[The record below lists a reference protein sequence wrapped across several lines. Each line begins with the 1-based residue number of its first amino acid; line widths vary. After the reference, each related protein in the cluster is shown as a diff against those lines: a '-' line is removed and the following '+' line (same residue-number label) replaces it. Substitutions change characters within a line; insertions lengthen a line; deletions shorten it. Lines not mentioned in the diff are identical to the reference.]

1 MHADPVIEALCHR
14 LVAEHAAHTVLLY
27 GSRARGTHTPDS
39 DYDVAAFAPR
49 PALLR
54 ITDRVGPAHLDVFVY
69 PEATLASVTDEL
81 LRLRGARVL
90 LQRDDGGADHFLA
103 RLDAHHAAGPPA
115 LSADEQRARIDWLA
129 KMAQRMRRGDAEGHF
144 RRVWLLTALLE
155 DYFVLRR
162 RWYEGPK
169 QALAWLAR
177 HDEPA
182 HALFTQA
189 LQPGA
194 DDEAIDRL
202 VARVVDL
209 G

>member
-1 MHADPVIEALCHR
+1 MMDPDLVIEGLCRR

-27 GSRARGTHTPDS
+27 GSRARGTHSPDS

-54 ITDRVGPAHLDVFVY
+54 ITDRVGPAYLDVFVY
-69 PEATLASVTDEL
+69 PEATLASASDEL

-90 LQRDDGGADHFLA
+90 LQRDDGADRFLA
-103 RLDAHHAAGPPA
+103 RLDAHYVAGPPA
-115 LSADEQRARIDWLA
+115 ISADEQRARIDWLA
-129 KMAQRMRRGDAEGHF
+129 KMAQRMRHGDAEGHF
-144 RRVWLLTALLE
+144 RRAWLLTALLE
-155 DYFVLRR
+155 DYFVLRG

-169 QALAWLAR
+169 LALAWLAR
-177 HDEPA
+177 HDEPT
-182 HALFTQA
+182 HALFAMA

-194 DDEAIDRL
+194 DDATIDRL
-202 VARVVDL
+202 VAWVVDL